1 MTAEIRTRTSTKSKR
16 PVAGPSLLLVDD
28 DHRLLEATR
37 GLLECQ
43 GFKIQTARNLR
54 EAQKHLAESN
64 FDLLLTDLR
73 LDEGCG
79 LEILQAAQQLQPDCC
94 RLAMSGYATAQL
106 QVQAIEAGAVQVLHK
121 PLDDQFLIS
130 TFDALLRQHRIA
142 QCDRRVS
149 RQLDS
154 RQLADGLAESCGRS
168 RGWFGSGGKMRE
180 VFELLDR
187 VGDSKASIL
196 ITGEPGTGKSKL
208 ARIIHALSGRRAG
221 PFVEVACGA
230 IPEALLESELFGHT
244 AGAFTG
250 AIHSKLG
257 KFQYA
262 EGGTLFL
269 DEIGT
274 ASPAMQVR
282 LLRVLQERAFEALGS
297 NQTVRTDA
305 RMIFATNENLEQA
318 VRAGRFRQDLFYRIH
333 VVPIALPPLRERL
346 EEVGELADGFLAQA
360 CQEFDRRVEG
370 FSPGAYRAMSQY
382 AWPGNVRELENTIH
396 RAVLVCLGRFI
407 QTEDLARL
415 LTKPMTGLPKVHAAQ
430 EIRMESFQECAPAW
444 SDHYKD
450 LDEALGGPERAIL
463 LGALRAYGWN
473 RNATA
478 ERLGINRT
486 TLYKKMKRLGIQCA
500 SEPLRHDGDN
510 QRLE

>member
-1 MTAEIRTRTSTKSKR
+1 
-16 PVAGPSLLLVDD
+16 
-28 DHRLLEATR
+28 
-37 GLLECQ
+37 
-43 GFKIQTARNLR
+43 
-54 EAQKHLAESN
+54 
-64 FDLLLTDLR
+64 
-73 LDEGCG
+73 
-79 LEILQAAQQLQPDCC
+79 
-94 RLAMSGYATAQL
+94 
-106 QVQAIEAGAVQVLHK
+106 
-121 PLDDQFLIS
+121 
-130 TFDALLRQHRIA
+130 
-142 QCDRRVS
+142 
-149 RQLDS
+149 
-154 RQLADGLAESCGRS
+154 
-168 RGWFGSGGKMRE
+168 
-180 VFELLDR
+180 
-187 VGDSKASIL
+187 
-196 ITGEPGTGKSKL
+196 
-208 ARIIHALSGRRAG
+208 
-221 PFVEVACGA
+221 
-230 IPEALLESELFGHT
+230 LLESELFGHT

-382 AWPGNVRELENTIH
+382 GWPGNVRELENTIQ

-415 LTKPMTGLPKVHAAQ
+415 LTRPMTGMPEVHAAQ
-430 EIRMESFQECAPAW
+430 EIRMESFQESVPAW

-486 TLYKKMKRLGIQCA
+486 TLYKKMKRLGIQSA
-500 SEPLRHDGDN
+500 SEPLRHDGNN